1 MSLFKLVRA
10 FIGGLFVLISVQFCR
25 ACWVLYIGLYGN
37 AMRCPTVLFLGII
50 WIRHCGC
57 FLFQE
62 RLGKCVR
69 SGSSGDFAGS
79 LAVFA
84 APKRIGLRSH
94 MRLSGVLVKS
104 SLI

>member
-1 MSLFKLVRA
+1 
-10 FIGGLFVLISVQFCR
+10 
-25 ACWVLYIGLYGN
+25 
-37 AMRCPTVLFLGII
+37 MRCPTVLFLGII

-69 SGSSGDFAGS
+69 LGSAGDFAGS

-94 MRLSGVLVKS
+94 IRLSEVLVKS
-104 SLI
+104 SSITSSTHEKPPPDAKGRPASDLNLVRQQHVIL